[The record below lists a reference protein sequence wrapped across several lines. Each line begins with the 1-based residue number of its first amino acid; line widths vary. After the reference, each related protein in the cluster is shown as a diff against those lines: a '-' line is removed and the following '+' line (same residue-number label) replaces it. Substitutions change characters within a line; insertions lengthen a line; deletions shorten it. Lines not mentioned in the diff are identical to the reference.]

1 MTRYRLKHGLWPAV
15 RRYGA
20 VSAVRALRGIGQL
33 LISPVFVPFAM
44 PRFKFTALEGGRN
57 IFFAAGTIGG
67 LFSLKYEWYRQIDG
81 N

>member
-1 MTRYRLKHGLWPAV
+1 
-15 RRYGA
+15 
-20 VSAVRALRGIGQL
+20 

-44 PRFKFTALEGGRN
+44 RRFKFTALEGGRN

-67 LFSLKYEWYRQIDG
+67 LFSLKYEYYRQIDG